1 MIVFC
6 PNLSKI
12 DQTLAVLQKNGP
24 SIGVTMVHCKKISTE
39 VKMATGVKVISVMPA
54 ILGFSAGSQLGYHG
68 NRVSDSCW

>member
-24 SIGVTMVHCKKISTE
+24 SIGVIMVHCKKKKEFHRGQNGDWGQSYFSDAGDSR
-39 VKMATGVKVISVMPA
+39 VLSW
-54 ILGFSAGSQLGYHG
+54 FSARLSWQP
-68 NRVSDSCW
+68 SE

>member
-24 SIGVTMVHCKKISTE
+24 SIGVIMVHCKKKNPQRS
-39 VKMATGVKVISVMPA
+39 KWRLGSVISVMPA

-68 NRVSDSCW
+68 NRVSDSCL